1 MLEKHFECLNWYVEV
16 LSQLQ
21 FDAFCII
28 DFYSMYLPVLLEVK
42 ARGCLPGLLWLN
54 QPVGKQPLHM
64 LETYEALTS

>member
-1 MLEKHFECLNWYVEV
+1 
-16 LSQLQ
+16 
-21 FDAFCII
+21 
-28 DFYSMYLPVLLEVK
+28 MYLPVLLEVK